1 MEPKK
6 PESDLVDPNK
16 EPKKISKERKKYV
29 REHTLSV
36 DEANIKQ

>member
-16 EPKKISKERKKYV
+16 DRKKVSKERRKYV
-29 REHTLSV
+29 KEHMLSG
-36 DEANIKQ
+36 DEPNKKE

>member
-29 REHTLSV
+29 KEHTLGS
-36 DEANIKQ
+36 EETGIKQ